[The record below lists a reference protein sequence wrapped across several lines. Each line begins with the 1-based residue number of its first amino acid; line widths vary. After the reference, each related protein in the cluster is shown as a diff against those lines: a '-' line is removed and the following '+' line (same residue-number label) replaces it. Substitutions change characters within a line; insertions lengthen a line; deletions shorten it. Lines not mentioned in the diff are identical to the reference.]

1 MANINIKLS
10 QNMVNANYQQLIK
23 SPPTNGSLGT
33 LFDVFPKLGALWAR
47 DHAYYSALDFGGNQA
62 RFSFPDGASMTY
74 TGLVLEDPYAAAGK
88 ASATKL
94 SLYYSGVMSIVE
106 GGQFNFNYAN
116 TTINGANSV
125 SITPTSVL
133 LNDLSFST
141 LLPAYSPSYDPV
153 TGNVYITVKGAIR
166 GDINGNNVGSIS
178 KVTATAD
185 KYIASTIVEGNFN
198 LSSNSNTVA
207 QGLSKSSV
215 SGVMSS
221 SVTEYY
227 DGSYNRIT
235 GVSVSLSANQQIDE
249 KLLADESSFAGAD
262 VISIDLPGVMYSDYL
277 IASGAGADLI
287 TVNGGGGRLHVNAGS
302 GNDAINVGTGNHNI
316 DGGTGMDTVIM
327 AGNASNFAITPVGS
341 AFQLRVKSNGD
352 IDSLFNVERL
362 QFSDKSIALDIN
374 GTAGQAY
381 RLYQAAFGRKPDLE
395 GLGYWIKDMD
405 KGSSLT
411 TVAAGFFQSAEF
423 QKLYGANPSTTT
435 LITNFYQNVLHRAP
449 DQAGFDYWNN
459 QLSKGQITAA
469 GALASFCEST
479 ENQAQVIGTIQNGIE
494 FKLWL
499 G

>member
-1 MANINIKLS
+1 MANITIKLS
-10 QNMVNANYQQLIK
+10 QNVVTTISQLLIK
-23 SPPTNGSLGT
+23 SPSTNGTLGSV
-33 LFDVFPKLGALWAR
+33 FDGFAKLGAIWSR
-47 DHAYYSALDFGGNQA
+47 DHSVYSSFDYTGSRVQFG
-62 RFSFPDGASMTY
+62 FPDGATSTFNGVVRANPDALQGTAIASSSQMY
-74 TGLVLEDPYAAAGK
+74 KSGLMNIIENGQFYFDYSV
-88 ASATKL
+88 SA
-94 SLYYSGVMSIVE
+94 SGVL
-106 GGQFNFNYAN
+106 
-116 TTINGANSV
+116 TITSTGVLASSLSV
-125 SITPTSVL
+125 S
-133 LNDLSFST
+133 T
-141 LLPAYSPSYDPV
+141 LASPGSSSYDADY
-153 TGNVYITVKGAIR
+153 GNVAIQVQGSIK
-166 GDINGNNVGSIS
+166 GDINGNNNGTIS
-178 KVTATAD
+178 RISSSAD
-185 KYIASTIVEGNFN
+185 KFISSTAVDGNFT
-198 LSSNSNTVA
+198 LSSNTSQVA
-207 QGLSKSSV
+207 QGISKSV
-215 SGVMSS
+215 VAGTMTS
-221 SVTEYY
+221 SVTEYR
-227 DGSYNRIT
+227 DGSYARIN
-235 GVSVSLSANQQIDE
+235 GVSAPISANQQIDE
-249 KLLADESSFAGAD
+249 KLLADESLFGGAD
-262 VISIDLPGVMYSDYL
+262 IISVDLPATIYSDYL

-287 TVNGGGGRLHVNAGS
+287 TINGGGGRLHVNAGS

-327 AGNASNFAITPVGS
+327 AGNASNFTITPVGA

-362 QFSDKSIALDIN
+362 QFSDKSIALDVS

-469 GALASFCEST
+469 GALASFCESA

>member
-10 QNMVNANYQQLIK
+10 QNVINTNFQTLQNN
-23 SPPTNGSLGT
+23 PPNNGSLGT
-33 LFDVFPKLGALWAR
+33 LFDAFAKLGAAWSR
-47 DHAYYSALDFGGNQA
+47 DHQYYSSFDFSGSRVLFG
-62 RFSFPDGASMTY
+62 FPDGATMT
-74 TGLVLEDPYAAAGK
+74 
-88 ASATKL
+88 
-94 SLYYSGVMSIVE
+94 YSGVVLDNPNALQGSATATSVQMYKNGYMSISE
-106 GGQFNFNYAN
+106 SGRFTFDY
-116 TTINGANSV
+116 
-125 SITPTSVL
+125 SITQVSGGNALSITSTGVQAS
-133 LNDLSFST
+133 SFFVST
-141 LLPAYSPSYDPV
+141 LSPVNSAAYDPV
-153 TGNVYITVKGAIR
+153 LGNVAITVQGAIK
-166 GDINGNNVGSIS
+166 GDNSGNSAGTVSRIS
-178 KVTATAD
+178 TTAD
-185 KYIASTIVEGNFN
+185 KFLTSSSIEGNFN
-198 LSSNSNTVA
+198 LSGNTLSIG
-207 QGLSKSSV
+207 QGLSKSNV
-215 SGVMSS
+215 SGTMTGSS
-221 SVTEYY
+221 TEYR
-227 DGSYNRIT
+227 DGSYTRIS
-235 GVSVSLSANQQIDE
+235 GVSAQISANQSIDE
-249 KLLADESSFAGAD
+249 KLLANESLFGDAD
-262 VISIDLPGVMYSDYL
+262 IINVDLPSTMYSDYL

-287 TVNGGGGRLHVNAGS
+287 TINGGGGRLHVNAGS

-316 DGGTGMDTVIM
+316 DGGTGLDTVIM

-341 AFQLRVKSNGD
+341 AFQLRVKSSGD